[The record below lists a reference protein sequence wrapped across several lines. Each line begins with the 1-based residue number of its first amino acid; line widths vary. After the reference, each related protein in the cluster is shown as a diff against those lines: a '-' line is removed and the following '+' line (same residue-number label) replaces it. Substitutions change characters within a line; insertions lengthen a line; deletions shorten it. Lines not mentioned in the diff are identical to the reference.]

1 MMTMNEHTVFLWDGV
16 GALLSALLL
25 GLVLPAIHPLIGMP
39 VPILSL
45 LSALALL
52 YAVYDFSC
60 LRWVDKHDPKWLG
73 VVIFAN
79 LFHVIV
85 TVIYLWIY
93 ASEIKPL
100 GFTYFVGEILVVLV
114 IVFYELKIVRSLV
127 DAVRSQ

>member
-1 MMTMNEHTVFLWDGV
+1 MKMNEHTIFLWDGL
-16 GALLSALLL
+16 GALVSALLL

-52 YAVYDFSC
+52 YAVYDFCC
-60 LRWVDKHDPKWLG
+60 LRWVDKYDPKWLG
-73 VVIFAN
+73 FVIFAN

-85 TVIYLWIY
+85 TMRYLWIY

-114 IVFYELKIVRSLV
+114 IVLYEIKIVRGLV
-127 DAVRSQ
+127 DALKSQ